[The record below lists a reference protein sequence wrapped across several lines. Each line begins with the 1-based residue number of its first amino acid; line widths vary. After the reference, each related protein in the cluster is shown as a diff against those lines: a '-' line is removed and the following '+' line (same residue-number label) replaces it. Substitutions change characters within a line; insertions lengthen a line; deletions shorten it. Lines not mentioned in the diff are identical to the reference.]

1 MNISQAMG
9 PYMDLELSPQWV
21 SMLRHIVRFPLK
33 TASAASSTGVGKVA
47 GVQLFGAP
55 IITEESDIVYQV
67 RGLIDTTLINA

>member
-33 TASAASSTGVGKVA
+33 TASAQSPTGGKVA
-47 GVQLFGAP
+47 GIQLFGAP
-55 IITEESDIVYQV
+55 IINEESDIVYQV
-67 RGLIDTTLINA
+67 RG